1 MTDSDEGRAP
11 SWRLSIHDDMN
22 FGDDPPQDACGCLAP
37 QLMTAD
43 SSCAGTAPC
52 YPSTACLSL
61 GAARRRDST
70 ELYDDSSK
78 TNPLNE
84 ISSPGDLGSAVG
96 WMAQAG
102 RAPRSSSGG
111 VHTMRCRL
119 LLPKLQQVRQ
129 HAQAR
134 GTSLRTGTAPDQ
146 GAAGSPANSVVEK
159 KGPGLDQQW

>member
-1 MTDSDEGRAP
+1 
-11 SWRLSIHDDMN
+11 MN
-22 FGDDPPQDACGCLAP
+22 YGDDPPQDACGCLAP

-61 GAARRRDST
+61 GVARRRYPI

-78 TNPLNE
+78 TNPVTE
-84 ISSPGDLGSAVG
+84 VSSPGDPGSAEG
-96 WMAQAG
+96 WPAQAG

-111 VHTMRCRL
+111 VHMMRCSCSWYVLGCYWRL
-119 LLPKLQQVRQ
+119 APPARDKQPKLRQVRQ

-146 GAAGSPANSVVEK
+146 GAAGSPANSVVET